1 MECEK
6 IEPADKT
13 EEHLDE
19 EKVCIGRNFL
29 SSKEYVRLEELTN
42 SSKNTCID
50 FIKEIPKHINSNKT

>member
-19 EKVCIGRNFL
+19 EKVCIDRNFL

-42 SSKNTCID
+42 LRTKYLYCLYKRNTKIRQ
-50 FIKEIPKHINSNKT
+50 F